1 MVRETLLPPNRGA
14 FEEAADLTG
23 ARIAEL
29 PVDLRKLVQP
39 YEVPET
45 HLPWLAWGLSVD
57 LWDKDWPQE
66 KKRAQMA
73 RSLPFH
79 SIKGTQTA
87 ITEALAAMNATAL
100 RYIVPPAKTF
110 LSREFTEEER
120 ERYLARFAQLRV
132 YPYVQRGITGKYGCF
147 LSQNRGPGGDVA
159 LGPVNPVSLEGTKY
173 IRTAKL
179 VDRGVEETLTVRT
192 VTPELV
198 GSFEA
203 IEYDEIVLGA
213 KPTAAM
219 HLNAPPKAHGYLI
232 DDYSVRQRMV
242 RIPRA
247 ADYEY
252 RLGRERYTT
261 HLPDGG
267 LIDVRPQY
275 VAEQHLTQ
283 AAATYPG
290 GDGERIFGGYLPPT
304 ISWRYLY
311 ERWHIH
317 DPDRV
322 IEERKRSTHIGYTRL
337 GMPPYHAEIR
347 TRMTRRQAPRTAGLF
362 VSGYLI
368 ATDKKPIADAREA
381 VRVSQSLRDKIWLD
395 TKTYRKPRVGD
406 RLRVGSFTIGEYIE
420 A

>member
-132 YPYVQRGITGKYGCF
+132 YPYVRG
-147 LSQNRGPGGDVA
+147 A
-159 LGPVNPVSLEGTKY
+159 LLANMAVSCR
-173 IRTAKL
+173 RT
-179 VDRGVEETLTVRT
+179 
-192 VTPELV
+192 
-198 GSFEA
+198 EA
-203 IEYDEIVLGA
+203 
-213 KPTAAM
+213 
-219 HLNAPPKAHGYLI
+219 
-232 DDYSVRQRMV
+232 
-242 RIPRA
+242 RA
-247 ADYEY
+247 ATW
-252 RLGRERYTT
+252 RLVRSIPSAWRGRNTF
-261 HLPDGG
+261 
-267 LIDVRPQY
+267 
-275 VAEQHLTQ
+275 A
-283 AAATYPG
+283 
-290 GDGERIFGGYLPPT
+290 
-304 ISWRYLY
+304 
-311 ERWHIH
+311 
-317 DPDRV
+317 
-322 IEERKRSTHIGYTRL
+322 
-337 GMPPYHAEIR
+337 
-347 TRMTRRQAPRTAGLF
+347 RRNW
-362 VSGYLI
+362 LI
-368 ATDKKPIADAREA
+368 AASR
-381 VRVSQSLRDKIWLD
+381 RR
-395 TKTYRKPRVGD
+395 
-406 RLRVGSFTIGEYIE
+406 
-420 A
+420 